1 MEYISNIL
9 LEISNENLEKTEKLI
24 QETENYGAE
33 NKLITNC
40 FDKFPY
46 NKDKDIVA
54 MKIGLIDIT
63 NSTNISRYK
72 SKISVDKLAD
82 IITNI
87 NDIDSRIKNG
97 DPTVV
102 NEIAEN
108 AKRCGI
114 NLFSFASKYCCY
126 HNSNLY
132 KKDDYSIYDNVL
144 KDTLPKYFK
153 DIKVTTINQWRCN
166 FKYEEYNNYI
176 EKKLDEYCIN
186 IKNRKRKFDHF
197 IWYNNRNQ

>member
-126 HNSNLY
+126 HNS
-132 KKDDYSIYDNVL
+132 S
-144 KDTLPKYFK
+144 
-153 DIKVTTINQWRCN
+153 TTSSWICQ
-166 FKYEEYNNYI
+166 
-176 EKKLDEYCIN
+176 KLS
-186 IKNRKRKFDHF
+186 RF
-197 IWYNNRNQ
+197 